1 MYNLLYSANDRN
13 AGTFLG
19 YQILSTQNLS
29 QSFGHFKFAP
39 YHHSIIAQITIT
51 KTKIIWISSFSCN
64 YAVLVAEKWHPGRK
78 NCVSWWAQVIP
89 HRGTVLGNK
98 MNILLLLPSLYQR
111 EQQRV
116 TTPPPLWWTSGT
128 LPRAFNT
135 WVSVQFIYYFVLVTW
150 WIGWAGPGPRT
161 DQADGFGTVTMSV
174 RLSCRPSVH
183 LCVCPSV
190 HLCLLWGHCGPTFK
204 EKGTL

>member
-1 MYNLLYSANDRN
+1 M
-13 AGTFLG
+13 
-19 YQILSTQNLS
+19 
-29 QSFGHFKFAP
+29 
-39 YHHSIIAQITIT
+39 
-51 KTKIIWISSFSCN
+51 
-64 YAVLVAEKWHPGRK
+64 AEKWQPGRK

-150 WIGWAGPGPRT
+150 WIGLAGPGPRT

-174 RLSCRPSVH
+174 RLSCRSYPGYLVGLIFCQRLPCGPNLPCGPRPTREMCWICREQRYEPKKHHLLHKVLDKYRTSVQDCPSPSVWTN
-183 LCVCPSV
+183 VRGAA
-190 HLCLLWGHCGPTFK
+190 LLWQLFTWAHKVG
-204 EKGTL
+204 LYR